1 MSEEKESKKPE
12 ESVVES
18 SEKKEAPKPATPRP
32 VAARPRPTPR
42 KPAEPKVLPPSP
54 KEPLLESYRK
64 QIEEQFDK
72 DLIQEAYVNQAG
84 EHTPTFVINSAKWFK
99 MAHFLKET
107 DGFQFDFVQNYSAVD
122 YETHLEVVLHLYS
135 LERNETVCLKA
146 KLDRDKP
153 EVETLSQ
160 VWKVANWNERE
171 MYDLLGITFQQHPDL
186 RRILLPDNWVGYP
199 LRKDYE
205 PYDEG
210 V

>member
-1 MSEEKESKKPE
+1 MSEEKEPKKRE
-12 ESVVES
+12 ESAVEP
-18 SEKKEAPKPATPRP
+18 SEKSVAPKPAVPRP
-32 VAARPRPTPR
+32 AAARPKPAPR

-72 DLIQEAYVNQAG
+72 DLIREAYVNQAG
-84 EHTPTFVINSAKWFK
+84 EHTPTFGVDSAKW
-99 MAHFLKET
+99 AEAARFLKET
-107 DGFQFDFVQNYSAVD
+107 TGLQFDFVQNYSGVD

-135 LERNETVCLKA
+135 LERNETICLKA

-153 EVETLSQ
+153 EVQTLSQ

-171 MYDLLGITFQQHPDL
+171 IYDLLGITFVHHPDL
-186 RRILLPDNWVGYP
+186 RRILLPDNWIGYP